1 MPNQP
6 VTDLQPL
13 IAASYVALAEL
24 LEARPE
30 SAWDTPSLCEGWRVR
45 EVVAHMTMPARYDED
60 SFMALLRE
68 YDFDFTRLSNATA
81 ASDAQL
87 PTGDL
92 IANLRDETLHNWQ
105 PPGGGTVGALNH
117 VVIHGLDIT
126 VPLHAPRVSSDEAV
140 RVVLDDLTEGGAS
153 ALFGTD
159 FSGRAFSATDMDW
172 TYGTGAPVRG
182 KAEDIVLH
190 IAGRAV
196 RAERLQ

>member
-13 IAASYVALAEL
+13 IAASYVALADL

-30 SAWDTPSLCEGWRVR
+30 PAWDTPSLCEGWRVR

-126 VPLHAPRVSSDEAV
+126 VPLRAPRVSSDEAV

-153 ALFGTD
+153 THFGID
-159 FSGRAFSATDMDW
+159 ISGREFSATDMDW
-172 TYGTGAPVRG
+172 SYGTGTPVRG

-196 RAERLQ
+196 QL

>member
-13 IAASYVALAEL
+13 IAASYMALADL
-24 LEARPE
+24 LEPRPD
-30 SAWDTPSLCEGWRVR
+30 SAWDAPSLCEGWRVR

-81 ASDAQL
+81 TRDAQM

-126 VPLHAPRVSSDEAV
+126 VPLRAPRVSSDEAM
-140 RVVLDDLTEGGAS
+140 RVVLDDLTEGGAHTH
-153 ALFGTD
+153 FGTD
-159 FSGRAFSATDMDW
+159 ISGREFSATDLDW
-172 TYGTGAPVRG
+172 SYGTGTPVHG

-190 IAGRAV
+190 IAGRTV
-196 RAERLQ
+196 QL